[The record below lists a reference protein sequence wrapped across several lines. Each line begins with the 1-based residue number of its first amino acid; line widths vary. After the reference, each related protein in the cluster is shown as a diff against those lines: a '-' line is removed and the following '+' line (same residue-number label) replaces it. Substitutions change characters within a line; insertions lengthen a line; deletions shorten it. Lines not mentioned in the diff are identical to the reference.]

1 MSSEIKNRVSE
12 SSIKT
17 IDLEKFYPKGNREF
31 VDISHWL
38 ENGLVLRE
46 KEFRKK
52 IESHKWISF
61 KDKYVA
67 IGCSTNA
74 ILPSWASLLVASNL
88 EPYAK
93 KIVHGSLKE
102 LENIIIEEVIK
113 TLDIKPYIDKPVIIK
128 GCSDNFIPE
137 NAYVQ
142 LIILLKTV
150 SRSLFYGEACSSVPI
165 WKRPKTN

>member
-31 VDISHWL
+31 IDISRWL
-38 ENGLVLRE
+38 DNGLVLRE

-52 IESHKWISF
+52 IESYNWISF

-113 TLDIKPYIDKPVIIK
+113 TLDIKPYKDKPVIIK
-128 GCSDNFIPE
+128 GCSDNYIPE

>member
-31 VDISHWL
+31 VDISYWL
-38 ENGLVLRE
+38 DNGLVLRE

-88 EPYAK
+88 APYAK
-93 KIVHGSLKE
+93 KIVLY
-102 LENIIIEEVIK
+102 LINI
-113 TLDIKPYIDKPVIIK
+113 
-128 GCSDNFIPE
+128 
-137 NAYVQ
+137 
-142 LIILLKTV
+142 
-150 SRSLFYGEACSSVPI
+150 
-165 WKRPKTN
+165 

>member
-31 VDISHWL
+31 VDISYWL
-38 ENGLVLRE
+38 DNGLVLRE

>member
-1 MSSEIKNRVSE
+1 M
-12 SSIKT
+12 
-17 IDLEKFYPKGNREF
+17 
-31 VDISHWL
+31 
-38 ENGLVLRE
+38 LRE

-113 TLDIKPYIDKPVIIK
+113 TLDIKPYTDKPVIIK
-128 GCSDNFIPE
+128 GCTNKKFKKYFYSL
-137 NAYVQ
+137 
-142 LIILLKTV
+142 LIDKIQPVAK
-150 SRSLFYGEACSSVPI
+150 SIMFGEACSSVPI
-165 WKRPKTN
+165 FKAKK

>member
-38 ENGLVLRE
+38 DNGLVLRE

-93 KIVHGSLKE
+93 KTIHGSLKE
-102 LENIIIEEVIK
+102 LENVIIEEVIK

-128 GCSDNFIPE
+128 GCSDVYIPDS
-137 NAYVQ
+137 AYGF
-142 LIILLKTV
+142 LISKLQHFAKKI
-150 SRSLFYGEACSSVPI
+150 SYGEACSSVPL
-165 WKRPKTN
+165 WSSNK

>member
-1 MSSEIKNRVSE
+1 MSNEIKNRVSQ

-17 IDLEKFYPKGNREF
+17 IDLEEFYPKGNREF
-31 VDISHWL
+31 IDLSQWL

-52 IESHKWISF
+52 IESHKWTSY

-67 IGCSTNA
+67 IGCSNNA

-88 EPYAK
+88 EPFAK

-102 LENIIIEEVIK
+102 LENNIIVDLIRK
-113 TLDIKPYIDKPVIIK
+113 FDTNPYKNKPVMIK
-128 GCSDNFIPE
+128 GCSDNSIPE

-142 LIILLKTV
+142 LIILLKSV
-150 SRSLFYGEACSSVPI
+150 SKSLFYGEACSSVPI
-165 WKRPKTN
+165 WKRSKIN

>member
-31 VDISHWL
+31 IDISLWL
-38 ENGLVLRE
+38 DNGLVLRE

-93 KIVHGSLKE
+93 KIIHGSLKE

>member
-31 VDISHWL
+31 VDISYWL
-38 ENGLVLRE
+38 DNGLVLRE

-128 GCSDNFIPE
+128 GCSDNSIPE

>member
-31 VDISHWL
+31 IDISLWL
-38 ENGLVLRE
+38 DNGLVLRE

-52 IESHKWISF
+52 IESYKWISF

-113 TLDIKPYIDKPVIIK
+113 TLDIKPYKDKPVIIK
-128 GCSDNFIPE
+128 GCSDNYIPE
-137 NAYVQ
+137 NAYIQ
-142 LIILLKTV
+142 LIILLK
-150 SRSLFYGEACSSVPI
+150 C
-165 WKRPKTN
+165 